1 MFNYHAAQ
9 KALEAYLEAEK
20 KYFDQKETG
29 DEDAL
34 MAEMNEAKSLI
45 VSELSW
51 IYNKDS
57 RTIGAMLDVS
67 RKEVKAAMEKEHN
80 EMLSEYGSV
89 LFEGEEYELTQ
100 QAHYCESAG
109 DEYTA
114 HAFDKNGD
122 EYYVYWDIINPD
134 AEEEENMCD
143 WDNPARV
150 SRITG

>member
-9 KALEAYLEAEK
+9 KAMEAYIEAEK

-34 MAEMNEAKSLI
+34 LEELNEAKRMI

-57 RTIGAMLDVS
+57 RTIGAMLNVS

-80 EMLSEYGSV
+80 EMLIEYGSV

-100 QAHYCESAG
+100 QAYYNEATG
-109 DEYTA
+109 DEYQA
-114 HAFDKNGD
+114 HAFDKNG
-122 EYYVYWDIINPD
+122 EEFYVFWNIKNPE
-134 AEEEENMCD
+134 AEEEEDMCD
-143 WDNPARV
+143 WDNPECVERV
-150 SRITG
+150 TG